1 MAMNLDPRSRLKL
14 IQSLGAMPPAQFEEM
29 IFALDL
35 PAGVMSSS
43 QAPQGQRAKE
53 LLDWVKGPTGK
64 GLNSIFQVLSN
75 YVSLD
80 NLGITLP
87 DKTSLV
93 QKIKPP
99 ALPGPPKPFSTAKE
113 VFISYAWKGDSE
125 AMANKIDEAFQASE
139 ITLIRDKNDL
149 GFKGSIKE
157 FMEQIGKGKAVIV
170 IISDKYLKSENCMFE
185 LVEIAANG
193 DYRDRIF
200 PIVLADAE
208 IYKPVKRIRY
218 IQHWEKEIAD
228 LDEAMKTVGSAN
240 MQGFRESIDLYTQI
254 RNTIAELVEILKDMN
269 TLTPDIHT
277 ESDFAELFKA
287 IEQRLAN

>member
-1 MAMNLDPRSRLKL
+1 MNLNSVSRLKL

-29 IFALDL
+29 VFALDL
-35 PAGVMSSS
+35 PSGVMSSS

-53 LLDWVKGPTGK
+53 LLDWAKGSTGK
-64 GLNSIFQVLSN
+64 GLNVVLQVLSN

-80 NLGITLP
+80 TLGITLP
-87 DKTSLV
+87 DVAPVPPPSLLGS
-93 QKIKPP
+93 P
-99 ALPGPPKPFSTAKE
+99 LPFATAKE
-113 VFISYAWKGDSE
+113 VFISYAWGDNSE
-125 AMANKIDEAFQASE
+125 AMANKIDDAFQASE
-139 ITLIRDKNDL
+139 ITLIRDKNNL
-149 GFKGSIKE
+149 SFKGSIKG

-200 PIVLADAE
+200 PIVLSDAE

-218 IQHWEKEIAD
+218 IQHWEQEIAD
-228 LDEAMKTVGSAN
+228 LDEAMKAVSAAN
-240 MQGFRESIDLYTQI
+240 LQGFRESIDLYTRI

-277 ESDFAELFKA
+277 ESDFAAMFKA
-287 IEQRLAN
+287 IEQRLAT

>member
-1 MAMNLDPRSRLKL
+1 MNLDPASRLKL

-29 IFALDL
+29 VFALDL
-35 PAGVMSSS
+35 PAGVMSSF

-53 LLDWVKGPTGK
+53 LLDWAKGPTGK
-64 GLNSIFQVLSN
+64 GLDSVLQVLSH

-87 DKTSLV
+87 GAAPV
-93 QKIKPP
+93 QPP
-99 ALPGPPKPFSTAKE
+99 MAPPSLPGSPPPFATAKE
-113 VFISYAWKGDSE
+113 VFISYAWGGDSE

-139 ITLIRDKNDL
+139 IILIRDKNDL
-149 GFKGSIKE
+149 DFKDSIKE

-218 IQHWEKEIAD
+218 IQHWEQEIAD
-228 LDEAMKTVGSAN
+228 LDEAMKTVSAAN
-240 MQGFRESIDLYTQI
+240 MQGFRESIDLYTRI
-254 RNTIAELVEILKDMN
+254 RNTIAELVEILKNMN
-269 TLTPDIHT
+269 TLPPDIHT
-277 ESDFAELFKA
+277 ESEFAELLKA
-287 IEQRLAN
+287 IEQRLST